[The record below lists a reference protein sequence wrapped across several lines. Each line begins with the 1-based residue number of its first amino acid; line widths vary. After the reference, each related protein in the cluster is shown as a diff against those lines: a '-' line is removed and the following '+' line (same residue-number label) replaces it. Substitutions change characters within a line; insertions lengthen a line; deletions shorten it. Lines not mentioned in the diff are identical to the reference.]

1 MKTKRPKVFVSQI
14 VNQLQKYD
22 RRIQQ
27 MAERAYKLRQM
38 LEKILEEQRAI
49 YSSESEGSVSSGSA
63 DRDAGQLDLSITAD
77 DKAVLGQQPPEFRD
91 NSGGAGLVTGS
102 AV

>member
-27 MAERAYKLRQM
+27 MAEHAYKLRQM
-38 LEKILEEQRAI
+38 LEAILKENQADAI
-49 YSSESEGSVSSGSA
+49 RGNAESEGLGS
-63 DRDAGQLDLSITAD
+63 T
-77 DKAVLGQQPPEFRD
+77 PD
-91 NSGGAGLVTGS
+91 NAEPSGGLVRPGLQADGGKVEGEPKLDDVEPHT
-102 AV
+102 A